1 MDRWLDAAGAP
12 PTEPV
17 LVRDPPS
24 FYHATGRR
32 AVVLPRD
39 LAFLTP
45 TADRY
50 GVRCAILEDAGI
62 ERLRAAQTEGGLT
75 EWREV
80 MTASGRSS
88 AALFCRE
95 GAP

>member
-1 MDRWLDAAGAP
+1 MPL
-12 PTEPV
+12 TEPV

-39 LAFLTP
+39 LDFLAP

-62 ERLRAAQTEGGLT
+62 ARLRAAQAAGRLT
-75 EWREV
+75 AWQEV
-80 MTASGRSS
+80 MTTSGRAS

-95 GAP
+95 GVP